1 MKLLGIPL
9 QRPSFDQITAAAVM
23 ACGLWLACIA
33 VLRSTGQPLTGVEAG
48 AALLI
53 VFWGCV
59 CAHVGIRVDRGLR
72 HILANAMVGTFIWL
86 AYQGIVGLLA

>member
-9 QRPSFDQITAAAVM
+9 QRPSFNQVTAAAVM
-23 ACGLWLACIA
+23 ACGLWLACVA
-33 VLRSTGQPLTGVEAG
+33 MLRTSGQPLTAVEAG

-72 HILANAMVGTFIWL
+72 HILANAVVGTGLWL
-86 AYQGIVGLLA
+86 VYQGAVTLLA